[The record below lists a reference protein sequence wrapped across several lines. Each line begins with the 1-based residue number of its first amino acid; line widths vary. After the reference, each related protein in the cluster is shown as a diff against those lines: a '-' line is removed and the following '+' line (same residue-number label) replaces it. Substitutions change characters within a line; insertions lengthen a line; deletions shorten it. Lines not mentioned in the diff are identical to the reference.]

1 MLFLP
6 DQQLCNA
13 LIELFKVL
21 TKLLVYACIKVF
33 DHVTKRFD

>member
-1 MLFLP
+1 
-6 DQQLCNA
+6 
-13 LIELFKVL
+13 LFKVL